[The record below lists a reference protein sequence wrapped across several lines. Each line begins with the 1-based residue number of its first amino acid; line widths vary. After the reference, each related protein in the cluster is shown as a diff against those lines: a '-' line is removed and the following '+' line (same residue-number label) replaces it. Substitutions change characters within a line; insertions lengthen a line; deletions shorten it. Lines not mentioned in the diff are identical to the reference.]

1 MNWREIYTSKLKP
14 IKEAVKVVK
23 SGDKV
28 VIGHAVG
35 EPIKLVDAM
44 TEYAVQA
51 DLRDIEIYQQVDM
64 GHSFMHSLGW
74 RNISGEQFVS
84 WSKDQRLCEQR
95 PGDFTPCYFY
105 QAPEFYRS
113 TKKPDV
119 VFVTLSLPDEHG
131 YCSFGVSCDYTKP
144 AAEVEGAKVVAAVN
158 PNMPRTLG
166 DSFIH
171 VSDIDV
177 IVEDD
182 TPIPELGLPQ
192 IGMWKWQSES
202 TLLLW

>member
-1 MNWREIYTSKLKP
+1 MSTAGGEISL
-14 IKEAVKVVK
+14 
-23 SGDKV
+23 
-28 VIGHAVG
+28 HA
-35 EPIKLVDAM
+35 IF
-44 TEYAVQA
+44 T
-51 DLRDIEIYQQVDM
+51 R
-64 GHSFMHSLGW
+64 H
-74 RNISGEQFVS
+74 RN
-84 WSKDQRLCEQR
+84 
-95 PGDFTPCYFY
+95 FTAA
-105 QAPEFYRS
+105 Q
-113 TKKPDV
+113 KKPDV

-182 TPIPELGLPQ
+182 TPIPELALPE
-192 IGMWKWQSES
+192 IGDVEMAIGKHIASMVNDGDCLQLESEQFRMRCLNS
-202 TLLLW
+202 LIIRKIWAFIQK